1 MKKVYL
7 DYAATTPVDER
18 VLEAMAPYWREK
30 FGNAS
35 SMHSF
40 GQEARAG
47 VEKARQQ
54 VADFLGCSAPE
65 IIFTSGATESNN
77 LALRGTMRAL
87 KTRGKTHFITT
98 KIEHHCVGC
107 VALVLVK
114 VGVEVDFIGVDKS
127 GVVKVEDIQKVIKP
141 ETAMISVMY
150 VNNEVGTIQPIK
162 EIGQMIAGE
171 NKKRPVDRR
180 IYFHVDAV
188 QAVNYLDCKVDSLGV
203 DLLSLS
209 AHKIYGPKGVG
220 ALYVRKGT
228 PILAIQH
235 GGDHEYKLRA
245 GTLNSTGI
253 VGLGA
258 AIELLKN
265 SQEEN
270 ERIKKLKDKLI
281 KVIQEKI
288 PNAQINGDLEKRV
301 PSNAHLSFKGAEGE
315 SLLMMLDLEG
325 IAVSTGSACSS
336 ASLEP
341 SHVIQAMGLGEEVAH
356 SSLRITLG
364 RYTTEEEINYFLEK
378 LPPIVEKLR
387 KMSPVKN

>member
-1 MKKVYL
+1 MKVYL

-18 VLEAMAPYWREK
+18 VLEAMVPYWREK

-35 SMHSF
+35 SVHSF

-54 VADFLGCSAPE
+54 VADFLGCTAPE

-77 LALRGTMRAL
+77 LALRGGMRAL
-87 KTRGKTHFITT
+87 KNRGKTHFITT

-107 VALVLVK
+107 VALVLAK
-114 VGVEVDFIGVDKS
+114 VGVEVDFVGVDKS
-127 GVVKVEDIQKVIKP
+127 GVVKVEDIQKMIKP

-162 EIGQMIAGE
+162 EIGQMISEE
-171 NKKRPVDRR
+171 NKKRPIGQK

-188 QAVNYLDCKVDSLGV
+188 QAANYLDCRVDNLGV

-220 ALYVRKGT
+220 ALYIRKGT
-228 PILAIQH
+228 PILAVQH
-235 GGDHEYKLRA
+235 GGDHEFKLRA

-258 AIELLKN
+258 AVELLKD
-265 SQEEN
+265 SQSEN
-270 ERIKKLKDKLI
+270 ERIKSLRDKLI
-281 KVIQEKI
+281 KGAREKI
-288 PNAQINGDLEKRV
+288 PNVQINGDPAKRV
-301 PSNAHLSFKGAEGE
+301 PSNAHLSFRGAEGE
-315 SLLMMLDLEG
+315 SLLVSLDIEG
-325 IAVSTGSACSS
+325 VAVSTGSACSS

-341 SHVIQAMGLGEEVAH
+341 SHVIKAMGLGEEVAH

-364 RYTTEEEINYFLEK
+364 RYTTEEEIDYLLEK
-378 LPPIVEKLR
+378 LQPIVERLR
-387 KMSPVKN
+387 QMSPVK

>member
-1 MKKVYL
+1 MKVYL
-7 DYAATTPVDER
+7 DYAATTPVDEK
-18 VLEAMAPYWREK
+18 VLSAMAPYWREK

-35 SMHSF
+35 SVHSF

-107 VALVLVK
+107 VALVLAK
-114 VGVEVDFIGVDKS
+114 VGVAVDFVGVDKS
-127 GVVKVEDIQKVIKP
+127 GIVKVEDIKQAIKP
-141 ETAMISVMY
+141 ETALISVMY
-150 VNNEVGTIQPIK
+150 VNNEIGTIQPIR
-162 EIGQMIAGE
+162 EIGRMIAEE
-171 NKKRPVDRR
+171 NKKRLAGQK

-188 QAVNYLDCKVDSLGV
+188 QAANYLDCLVDNLGV

-228 PILAIQH
+228 PILAVQH

-258 AIELLKN
+258 AIELLKGRE
-265 SQEEN
+265 EEN
-270 ERIKKLKDKLI
+270 EKIKNLRDKLI
-281 KVIQEKI
+281 LGVKEKI
-288 PNAQINGDLEKRV
+288 VNMEINGDSEKRV
-301 PSNAHLSFKGAEGE
+301 PSNAHLSFRGAEGE
-315 SLLMMLDLEG
+315 SLLVGLDMEG

-341 SHVIQAMGLGEEVAH
+341 SHVIKAMGLGEETAH
-356 SSLRITLG
+356 SSLRLTLG
-364 RYTTEEEINYFLEK
+364 RFTTEEEIDYFLEK
-378 LPPIVEKLR
+378 LPPIVERLR
-387 KMSPVKN
+387 QMSPVK

>member
-1 MKKVYL
+1 MKVYL

-35 SMHSF
+35 SVHSF

-47 VEKARQQ
+47 VEKARGQ
-54 VADFLGCSAPE
+54 VADFLGCQSNE

-87 KTRGKTHFITT
+87 KARGKTHFITT

-107 VALVLVK
+107 VALVLAK
-114 VGVEVDFIGVDKS
+114 VGVAVDFVGVDQS
-127 GVVKVEDIQKVIKP
+127 GVVKVEDIQKAIKP

-150 VNNEVGTIQPIK
+150 VNNEVGAIQPIK
-162 EIGQMIAGE
+162 EIGQMIAEE
-171 NKKRPVDRR
+171 NQKRPAGQK

-188 QAVNYLDCKVDSLGV
+188 QAVNYLDCNVNNLGV

-220 ALYVRKGT
+220 ALYVRRGT
-228 PILAIQH
+228 PILAVQH

-245 GTLNSTGI
+245 GTLNATGI

-258 AIELLKN
+258 AIELLKEN
-265 SQEEN
+265 PEEK
-270 ERIKKLKDKLI
+270 EKIKGLRDKLV
-281 KVIQEKI
+281 KGAQEKI
-288 PNAQINGDLEKRV
+288 LNVQLNGDAEKRA
-301 PSNAHLSFKGAEGE
+301 PNNAHLSFRGAEGE
-315 SLLMMLDLEG
+315 SLLVGLDMEG

-341 SHVIQAMGLGEEVAH
+341 SHVIKAMGLGEETAH
-356 SSLRITLG
+356 ASLRITLG
-364 RYTTEEEINYFLEK
+364 RFTTEAEIDYFLEK
-378 LPPIVEKLR
+378 LPEVVERLR
-387 KMSPVKN
+387 QMSPIK